1 MSLAGGRAPRKTA
14 GNRLSGLLE
23 AEEEDEFYQTTY
35 GGFTEE
41 SGDDE
46 YQGDQS
52 DTEDEVDSDFD
63 IDEGDEPS
71 SDGEAEEPRR
81 KRRVVTKAY
90 KEPLKSLR
98 PRKVSTPAGSSQ
110 KAREEKVLLPL
121 ELQDDGSD
129 SRKSMRQSTAEHTR
143 QTFLRVQ
150 ERQGQSRRRKGPH
163 CERPLTQE
171 ELLREAKITEELN
184 LRSLAILGMYT
195 LMSNKQYYDAI
206 CSGEICNTE
215 GISSVVQP
223 DKYKPVPD
231 EPPNPTNIEE
241 ILKSV
246 RNNDKE
252 LEEVNLNN
260 IQDIPIP
267 MLTELCE
274 AMKTNTYVRSLSLVA
289 TRSGDPIANAVADM
303 LRENRSLQ
311 SLNIE
316 SNFISSTGLMAVL
329 KAVRENA
336 TLTELRVD
344 NQRQWPGDAVEMEMA
359 TVLEQCPSIVRFGY
373 HFTQQGPRARA
384 AQAMTRNNE
393 LRRQQKKR

>member
-81 KRRVVTKAY
+81 KRRIVTKAY

-110 KAREEKVLLPL
+110 KTREEKALLPL

-184 LRSLAILGMYT
+184 LRSLDSTLHPQLLRQRLVLGPA
-195 LMSNKQYYDAI
+195 LLL
-206 CSGEICNTE
+206 
-215 GISSVVQP
+215 P
-223 DKYKPVPD
+223 
-231 EPPNPTNIEE
+231 
-241 ILKSV
+241 L
-246 RNNDKE
+246 
-252 LEEVNLNN
+252 
-260 IQDIPIP
+260 
-267 MLTELCE
+267 LT
-274 AMKTNTYVRSLSLVA
+274 AHAPSSLSVMMQPL
-289 TRSGDPIANAVADM
+289 RSGFLKGGHPKS
-303 LRENRSLQ
+303 LFGRSVQ
-311 SLNIE
+311 
-316 SNFISSTGLMAVL
+316 
-329 KAVRENA
+329 
-336 TLTELRVD
+336 
-344 NQRQWPGDAVEMEMA
+344 
-359 TVLEQCPSIVRFGY
+359 
-373 HFTQQGPRARA
+373 
-384 AQAMTRNNE
+384 
-393 LRRQQKKR
+393 